1 MTPALRG
8 QKLTIRADEWNRV
21 RQAASLVT
29 GSVAGRTDA
38 STTQAE
44 IVLVKNSTGSA
55 FARFAPVGISTRL
68 SVSIESPP
76 ALTGV
81 AVSSTSAV
89 SYGVCQEPIPAGGIG
104 RVAVGGV
111 FLARIATVSSV
122 GPTEAGVA
130 SGTATHLTATGD
142 LWKVAPLHTNPVSP
156 DPQTSPPSNTGVF
169 WVRPLGGG
177 SSTLGTLFAVVLVQD
192 GGANGTASAAPT
204 FTYTIN
210 DINDEVEL
218 EGTPQAPEL
227 GRPNG
232 AVTAATRGMAY
243 YDVDGDIT
251 LFYAHEVPTTDT
263 CA

>member
-55 FARFAPVGISTRL
+55 FARFAPVGISSRL

-156 DPQTSPPSNTGVF
+156 DPQASPPSNTGVF

-177 SSTLGTLFAVVLVQD
+177 ASLVGTCFVVSLDQI
-192 GGANGTASAAPT
+192 GGSNGSATTAPT
-204 FTYTIN
+204 YTYDASNLDSNITN
-210 DINDEVEL
+210 TAL
-218 EGTPQAPEL
+218 LPRFA
-227 GRPNG
+227 RPNG
-232 AVTAATRGMAY
+232 AVTAARWGIGFI
-243 YDVDGDIT
+243 DPDEDNT
-251 LFYAHEVPTTDT
+251 LQLLYAHEVPTTDT
-263 CA
+263 CE